1 MRIMGRIPAG
11 APEAD
16 PPEAD
21 PTFTPPDELTSPAWL
36 TENTVLFG
44 PTDGEVGVGA

>member
-11 APEAD
+11 A
-16 PPEAD
+16 PEAD

-36 TENTVLFG
+36 TENTVLLG